1 VYIKNASGTEFVVS
15 LLILTVCIGKRDS
28 RAQLEGLL
36 EELGRRKVSV
46 EELDRRALS
55 AALVEER
62 MRFCVLVGCLKPLA
76 VSSCSSGVKELCACL
91 KPLAVSSCSSG
102 VKELCAAV
110 MDQLRCGLPCGL
122 GAIGG
127 RRQIDDDR
135 K

>member
-15 LLILTVCIGKRDS
+15 LLVLTVCIGKRDS

-62 MRFCVLVGCLKPLA
+62 MRFCELVG
-76 VSSCSSGVKELCACL
+76 CL

-110 MDQLRCGLPCGL
+110 MDPLRCGLRCGL

-135 K
+135 R